1 MSKFIPVSGP
11 LTTTDPNID
20 SLDNIRT
27 SGVPGYYPAL
37 AEGDAIFVVSPD
49 DRTWTYR
56 TESASPRPPQ
66 NVPDVVYPKYSTGTI
81 SYTGNLYF
89 KLAGASG
96 GTGTSGTSGT
106 SGVGTSGTSG
116 SSGSSGTSPLGF
128 SSGTSGSS
136 GQDGADG
143 TSGTSGSSGTS
154 RTGPAGSSG
163 TSGSSG
169 AAGSSGSSGSSGRTG
184 TSGSSGSSGS
194 SGVTGSSG
202 TSGSS
207 GLTGSSGSSGT
218 SGIGVDGSSGSSGT
232 SGDGTSGT
240 SGTGGGPGSSGA
252 LELGLPS
259 DGDWSSGIGGFSTT
273 TSVADAID
281 NHDEILALIAPAKP
295 GLLGSQTLTVS
306 GTTRFSA
313 KLPTGLAAAWYK
325 DGAVAGGT
333 VTDYIVDNTFRLTS
347 PSPTTTFYDGP
358 YNDPQGTLELTR
370 DTVTIDSIDTSAT
383 GSSTMLTVSDVSV
396 YNQIWSKCNAYA
408 DVTQADEGHR
418 GYTFKHTLAGES
430 NSIAFRYDNANPAP
444 TFAVNPSVVEG
455 TPVWKYLSGIQYY
468 GNGSTL
474 TISFTANNLFN
485 KAYHPTAVSTLVM
498 TPAAFATQSLN
509 PASTPAYTDQF
520 VITSRVLTLNQ
531 VAASNT
537 PTIRTNLYKPDGTSA
552 YYDAAVPRRVCT
564 YGTVSTT
571 KADSFYDE
579 AQRLVLDTLTAWTST
594 AALVNGNA
602 QVRNGV
608 LQYPNSTDYPG
619 FTGDQEYQR
628 NIAKVSASTGTLTF
642 VGITYDQISPYG
654 TGDLNILIKLDTD
667 GQYFDLGRVVG
678 SNNGTGDGTTKGNS
692 KGARSSG
699 SGGVVNWSI
708 GTYSTNNNSDRYR
721 LIIIFRT
728 TTRTITSLSEA

>member
-11 LTTTDPNID
+11 LTTTDPNVD

-37 AEGDAIFVVSPD
+37 AAGDAIYVVSPD

-56 TESASPRPPQ
+56 VETGSPRPPQ
-66 NVPDVVYPKYSTGTI
+66 NVPDVVYPKYSTGTTPY
-81 SYTGNLYF
+81 SGNLYF

-96 GTGTSGTSGT
+96 GTGSSGTSGT

-116 SSGSSGTSPLGF
+116 TSAPGIT
-128 SSGTSGSS
+128 SGTSGSS
-136 GQDGADG
+136 GRDGED
-143 TSGTSGSSGTS
+143 GTSGSSGTS
-154 RTGPAGSSG
+154 RTGAAGSSG

-169 AAGSSGSSGSSGRTG
+169 SRGTSG
-184 TSGSSGSSGS
+184 TSGSSGSGS
-194 SGVTGSSG
+194 PGSSG

-207 GLTGSSGSSGT
+207 GIGIAGT
-218 SGIGVDGSSGSSGT
+218 SGS
-232 SGDGTSGT
+232 

-281 NHDEILALIAPAKP
+281 NHDEILALIAPVKP
-295 GLLGSQTLTVS
+295 GMLGSQSLTVS

-325 DGAVAGGT
+325 DGSVAGGT
-333 VTDYIVDNTFRLTS
+333 ITDYIVDNTYRLTS
-347 PSPTTTFYDGP
+347 PAPATSFYNGP
-358 YNDPQGTLELTR
+358 YNDPQGTLQLTR
-370 DTVTIDSIDTSAT
+370 DTVVIDSISTSAT
-383 GSSTMLTVSDVSV
+383 GSSTMLTVSDVSI
-396 YNQIWSKCNAYA
+396 YNQIWSKANAYA

-430 NSIAFRYDNANPAP
+430 NSIAFRYDNANPVP
-444 TFAVNPSVVEG
+444 SFAVNPSVLEG

-498 TPAAFATQSLN
+498 TPAAFVTQSLN
-509 PASTPAYTDQF
+509 PVSTPAYTDQF

-537 PTIRTNLYKPDGTSA
+537 PTIRTNLYKPDGSTA
-552 YYDAAVPRRVCT
+552 FYDAAVPRRVCT

-571 KADSFYDE
+571 KADYFYDE
-579 AQRLVLDTLTAWTST
+579 AQRLVIGTLTAWTPS

-608 LQYPNSTDYPG
+608 LQFANATDYPG

-628 NIAKVSASTGTLTF
+628 NIAKVSASTGTITF
-642 VGITYDQISPYG
+642 VGITYDQISSYG
-654 TGDLNILIKLDTD
+654 TGDLNILIQLDTD

-678 SNNGTGDGTTKGNS
+678 SNNGNGNGTTRANS

-699 SGGVVNWSI
+699 SGGIVNWSI
-708 GTYSTNNNSDRYR
+708 GTYSTNNNNDRYR
-721 LIIIFRT
+721 LIIIFKT
-728 TTRTITSLSEA
+728 TNRTITSLSEA